1 MKEQFVRDVKEGD
14 KVLSFFLVK
23 HKQLEYF
30 RDRTKGQFLTLTLSD
45 KTGEVLA
52 RVWEGAPELAETFEE
67 GDVVKVLGEVEEYLG
82 RLQVIVDKLRSAK
95 EDEYELED
103 FLPHTER
110 DIEEMLAMVH
120 ATVASVEN
128 PHLRALLDRFF
139 ADEEFVAAFSRAPA
153 ARRIHHAYLGG
164 LLEHTVEVI
173 TLCQTVLTLYPQIS
187 CDLLMTGALL
197 HDVGKIKEFT
207 YQRDMDYSDE
217 GRLLGHVVLSDQMIA
232 ERLAGVPDFPPE
244 LALRLRHLVVS
255 HLGRYE
261 WGSPRRPKTLEACA
275 LHYVENLDAQ
285 VNRFAQ
291 IIAARRDKT
300 KPWTEYDTL
309 LKRYLYAGPEEGELA
324 IEEAGP
330 LE

>member
-1 MKEQFVRDVKEGD
+1 MKEQFVRDLKEGD
-14 KVLSFFLVK
+14 RVLSFFLVK
-23 HKQLEYF
+23 HKQLEAF
-30 RDRTKGQFLTLTLSD
+30 RDRTRGQFLTLSLSD
-45 KTGEVLA
+45 KTGQILA
-52 RVWEGAPELAETFEE
+52 RVWERAPELAETFQE

-82 RLQVIVDKLRSAK
+82 RLQVIVDKLRPAQ

-110 DIEEMLAMVH
+110 DIKEMLA
-120 ATVASVEN
+120 TVRETIASVEN
-128 PHLRALLDRFF
+128 PYLRALLDKFL
-139 ADEEFVAAFSRAPA
+139 ADEEFVAAFSRAPS

-173 TLCQTVLTLYPQIS
+173 ALCQTVINLYPQIHR
-187 CDLLMTGALL
+187 DLLMTGALL
-197 HDVGKIKEFT
+197 HDIGKTREFT
-207 YQRDMDYSDE
+207 HERDMDYSDE
-217 GRLLGHVVLSDQMIA
+217 GRLLGHVVLSDRMIT
-232 ERLAGVPDFPPE
+232 ERMIEIPDFPPE

-255 HLGRYE
+255 HHGRYE

-275 LHYVENLDAQ
+275 LHYIENLDAQ

-300 KPWTEYDTL
+300 KPWTDYDSL
-309 LKRYLYAGPEEGELA
+309 LKRYLYAGQEEGELV

>member
-1 MKEQFVRDVKEGD
+1 MKEQFVRDLKEGH

-30 RDRTKGQFLTLTLSD
+30 RDRTKGQFLTLSLGD
-45 KTGEVLA
+45 KTGQILA
-52 RVWEGAPELAETFEE
+52 RVWEKAPELAETFEE
-67 GDVVKVLGEVEEYLG
+67 GDVVKVLGEAEEYLG
-82 RLQVIVDKLRSAK
+82 RLQVIVDKLRPAT

-110 DIEEMLAMVH
+110 DIEEMLA
-120 ATVASVEN
+120 TVRETITSAEN
-128 PHLRALLDRFF
+128 PYLRALLDRFF
-139 ADEEFVAAFSRAPA
+139 TDEEFVAAFSRAPA

-164 LLEHTVEVI
+164 LLEHVVEVVV
-173 TLCQTVLTLYPQIS
+173 LCQTVLTLYPQINR
-187 CDLLMTGALL
+187 DPLMTGALL
-197 HDVGKIKEFT
+197 HDVGKTKEFT
-207 YQRDMDYSDE
+207 YEGDMDYSDE
-217 GRLLGHVVLSDQMIA
+217 GRLLGHVVLSERMITERMA
-232 ERLAGVPDFPPE
+232 EIPDFPPE

-255 HLGRYE
+255 HHGRYE

-275 LHYVENLDAQ
+275 LHYIENLDAQ

-309 LKRYLYAGPEEGELA
+309 LKRYLYAGQEEEELA
-324 IEEAGP
+324 IEESGP